1 MTDTNQPDSPQP
13 NEVENTA
20 AQAEPVST
28 QPAEETQPDGVTS
41 PDETQDASVQAEPV
55 STQPAEETAP
65 EAAAQEDAPVEQ
77 VAPESP
83 VEAATPEAAA
93 QEDAPV
99 EQVAPESP
107 VEAATPEAA
116 AQEDAPVEQVAP
128 EEPLAPVP
136 TPASIPKPSA
146 IPTPAALA
154 KAAPHPAAPAAPPPI
169 TTDHSASAAF
179 GRVDENGTVF
189 VRTREGDKE
198 VGSYPG
204 ASHDEALT
212 YFARKYDELFAS
224 AVLLEQRLAQ
234 PEVPSKDVADA
245 LKVLAAQIKDA
256 AVVGDLEALATKL
269 DEIQSGIA
277 AKRSVEQQHRA
288 EARAAATAEREKIVA
303 EAEEIA
309 GQPENRIQW
318 KQSGARMRELLDEW
332 KSHQRAATRLD
343 RETESAMWT
352 RFSAARN
359 KFDKARRSH
368 FATLDAAHADA
379 KTTKER
385 LVAEAEKLS
394 TSTDWA
400 ATAGAFKRLMDEWRR
415 AGRASRTD
423 DDRLWA
429 RFKAA
434 QDAFFAAK
442 DALVAAEEEEFRG
455 NLAVKEALLVE
466 AEAILPVTDLEK
478 AKAQLRVVQDKWD
491 AAGKVPRAD
500 MDRVEKAMRRVEQTV
515 RDAEDR
521 KWKSSNPEVAARAQ
535 GMVEQLERAVADL
548 TEDLAKAEA
557 SGNASRVKKAREAL
571 EARQAWLDQ
580 ARAGV
585 REFGG

>member
-55 STQPAEETAP
+55 STQPAEETA
-65 EAAAQEDAPVEQ
+65 
-77 VAPESP
+77 
-83 VEAATPEAAA
+83 PEAAA

>member
-1 MTDTNQPDSPQP
+1 MTDSNEPQP
-13 NEVENTA
+13 
-20 AQAEPVST
+20 
-28 QPAEETQPDGVTS
+28 TQPDGTEVEVPETVEAVETV
-41 PDETQDASVQAEPV
+41 DEVQADEPI

-65 EAAAQEDAPVEQ
+65 MQSEQPEQPEAATTAPAAAPAESEDTAAEQPEDTAAEQPEDTAAAQPEDTAAAQPEDTAPVQ
-77 VAPESP
+77 S
-83 VEAATPEAAA
+83 EAATEAP
-93 QEDAPV
+93 AP
-99 EQVAPESP
+99 A
-107 VEAATPEAA
+107 
-116 AQEDAPVEQVAP
+116 
-128 EEPLAPVP
+128 P
-136 TPASIPKPSA
+136 TPAQIPKPSA
-146 IPTPAALA
+146 VPTPAALA
-154 KAAPHPAAPAAPPPI
+154 KTAPRPVAPAAPTPI

-179 GRVDENGTVF
+179 GRVDENGTVY
-189 VRTREGDKE
+189 VRTKEGEKE

-204 ASHDEALT
+204 ASDEEALT
-212 YFARKYDELFAS
+212 YFARKYDELFAN
-224 AVLLEQRLAQ
+224 AVLLEQRIAQ

-245 LKVLAAQIKDA
+245 LKVLSGQVNEA

-269 DEIQSGIA
+269 DEIQSAIA
-277 AKRSVEQQHRA
+277 AKRTVEQQHRA
-288 EARAAATAEREKIVA
+288 EARASATAERERIVA

-332 KSHQRAATRLD
+332 KAHQRAATRLD
-343 RETESAMWT
+343 RETESGLWQ
-352 RFSAARN
+352 RFSTARN
-359 KFDKARRSH
+359 RFDKARRTH

-379 KTTKER
+379 KATKDR
-385 LVAEAEKLS
+385 LVAEAEALS

-400 ATAGAFKRLMDEWRR
+400 PTAGAFKRLMDEWRR
-415 AGRASRTD
+415 AGRASRAD

-442 DALVAAEEEEFRG
+442 DAVVAAEEEQYRG

-478 AKAQLRVVQDKWD
+478 AKTQLRLVQEKWD
-491 AAGKVPRAD
+491 AAGKVPRGD
-500 MDRVEKAMRRVEQTV
+500 MDRVEKAMRRVEQAV
-515 RDAEDR
+515 RDAEDHR
-521 KWKSSNPEVAARAQ
+521 WKSSNPEVAARAQ
-535 GMVEQLERAVADL
+535 GMVDQLERAVAELKADL
-548 TEDLAKAEA
+548 TKAEA
-557 SGNASRVKKAREAL
+557 TGNPAKVKKAQEAL